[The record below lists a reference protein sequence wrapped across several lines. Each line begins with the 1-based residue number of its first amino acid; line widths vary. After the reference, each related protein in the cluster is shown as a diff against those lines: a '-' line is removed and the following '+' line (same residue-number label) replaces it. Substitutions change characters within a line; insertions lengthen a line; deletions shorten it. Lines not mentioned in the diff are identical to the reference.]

1 MDKMIEKLL
10 VAADNHGADA
20 GAYDHTVG
28 DLQNLLRR
36 AWSMMS
42 VSQKRQFLQSQEVAD
57 LVTDG
62 GLPEGE
68 AGNLTAEIKRQI
80 AKMEEAV
87 RAAGYV
93 FKEYEGGFFWETVE
107 ESSEDFHDRGDAVV
121 DAYKR
126 WRETQAS

>member
-42 VSQKRQFLQSQEVAD
+42 VSQRRQFLQSQEVAD

-68 AGNLTAEIKRQI
+68 ASNLTAEIKRQI

-87 RAAGYV
+87 RAASYV

-107 ESSEDFHDRGDAVV
+107 ESSEDFRDRDDAVV